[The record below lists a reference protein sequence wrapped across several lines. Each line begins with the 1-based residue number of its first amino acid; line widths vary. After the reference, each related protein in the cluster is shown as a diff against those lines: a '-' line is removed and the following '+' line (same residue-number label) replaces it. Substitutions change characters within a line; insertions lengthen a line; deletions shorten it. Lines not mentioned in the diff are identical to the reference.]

1 MIRPTHVLDP
11 EIVICPREGQLERLL
26 REISATCRAN
36 DRALVMAVTKRD
48 AEDVAAWLVDEGV
61 RASFIHSDLNTVER
75 AEVLQQLQGGA
86 CEVLVGVNLLR
97 EGLDLPQVGRV
108 VVLQTLNP
116 KPLTLHPTPY
126 TLNPKPWICPRS
138 GGWWCCKP

>member
-1 MIRPTHVLDP
+1 MLDP

-61 RASFIHSDLNTVER
+61 RASYIHSDLNTVER

-97 EGLDLPQVGRV
+97 EGLDLPQVGLV
-108 VVLQTLNP
+108 VVL
-116 KPLTLHPTPY
+116 
-126 TLNPKPWICPRS
+126 
-138 GGWWCCKP
+138 

>member
-26 REISATCRAN
+26 REISATRRAN

-61 RASFIHSDLNTVER
+61 RASYIHSDLNTVER

-97 EGLDLPQVGRV
+97 EGLRDEGTEGVVPSAAAPPLPPPSTRD
-108 VVLQTLNP
+108 
-116 KPLTLHPTPY
+116 HP
-126 TLNPKPWICPRS
+126 S
-138 GGWWCCKP
+138 S